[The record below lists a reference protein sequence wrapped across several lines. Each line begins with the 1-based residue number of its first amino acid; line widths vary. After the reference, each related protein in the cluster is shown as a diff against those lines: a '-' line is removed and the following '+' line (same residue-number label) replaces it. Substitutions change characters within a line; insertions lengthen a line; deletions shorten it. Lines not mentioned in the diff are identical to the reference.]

1 MYRWSLPNYLSSRT
15 LTVIFPGLI
24 IFPSGVNSH
33 CLCEKIVC
41 TELIRLHK
49 RKLPKNIVIRTKL
62 LNFIKNLKPRLYIA
76 YFSRYWS
83 SCLCPK
89 LLKGILRKIRIFEK
103 PLVVKPSELFCFKD
117 TINFTSLLL
126 FLSGINRRC
135 IWVKYFELNSIA
147 WPIKSLTAL
156 E

>member
-24 IFPSGVNSH
+24 ISPSGVNSH

-62 LNFIKNLKPRLYIA
+62 LNFIKNLKRRLYIA

-83 SCLCPK
+83 SCLRPK
-89 LLKGILRKIRIFEK
+89 LRKCILRKIRIFEK

>member
-1 MYRWSLPNYLSSRT
+1 MHRGSLPNYLSSRT

>member
-33 CLCEKIVC
+33 FLCEKIVC

-135 IWVKYFELNSIA
+135 IWVKYFELNSIE

>member
-89 LLKGILRKIRIFEK
+89 LRKGILRKIRIFEK
-103 PLVVKPSELFCFKD
+103 PLVVKASELFCFKD

>member
-1 MYRWSLPNYLSSRT
+1 MFRWSLPNYLSSRT

-83 SCLCPK
+83 SCLRPK
-89 LLKGILRKIRIFEK
+89 LRKGILRRIRIFEK

-135 IWVKYFELNSIA
+135 IWVKYFELNLIA

>member
-89 LLKGILRKIRIFEK
+89 LRKGILRKIRIFEK

-135 IWVKYFELNSIA
+135 IWVKYFELSSIA

>member
-89 LLKGILRKIRIFEK
+89 LRKGILRKIRIFEK
-103 PLVVKPSELFCFKD
+103 PVVVKPSELFCFKD

-135 IWVKYFELNSIA
+135 IWVKYFELNLIA

>member
-103 PLVVKPSELFCFKD
+103 PLVLKPSELFCFKD

>member
-89 LLKGILRKIRIFEK
+89 LRKGILRKIRIFEK

>member
-33 CLCEKIVC
+33 CICEKIVS

-49 RKLPKNIVIRTKL
+49 RKLPKKIVIRTKL
-62 LNFIKNLKPRLYIA
+62 LKFINNLQSRLYIA
-76 YFSRYWS
+76 HFWRYWS
-83 SCLCPK
+83 FCLENE
-89 LLKGILRKIRIFEK
+89 LRIFEK

-117 TINFTSLLL
+117 TINFTSFLL

-135 IWVKYFELNSIA
+135 IWVKYFELNLIA

>member
-62 LNFIKNLKPRLYIA
+62 LNFTKNLKPRLYIA

-89 LLKGILRKIRIFEK
+89 LRKGILRKIRIFEK

-135 IWVKYFELNSIA
+135 IWVRYFELSSTA
-147 WPIKSLTAL
+147 WPIKSQTAL
-156 E
+156 

>member
-1 MYRWSLPNYLSSRT
+1 MYRWRLPNYLSSRT
-15 LTVIFPGLI
+15 LTVIFPAI
-24 IFPSGVNSH
+24 NFFPSGVNSQ

-49 RKLPKNIVIRTKL
+49 RKVPKNIVIRTKL
-62 LNFIKNLKPRLYIA
+62 LNFIKNLKRRLYIA

-83 SCLCPK
+83 SCLRPK
-89 LLKGILRKIRIFEK
+89 LRKCILRKIRIFEK

-135 IWVKYFELNSIA
+135 IWVKYFELNLIA

>member
-135 IWVKYFELNSIA
+135 IWVKYFELNSIVL
-147 WPIKSLTAL
+147 PIKSLTAL

>member
-24 IFPSGVNSH
+24 ISPSGVNSH

-89 LLKGILRKIRIFEK
+89 LLKVILRKIRIFEK